1 MPISVWIL
9 AAIAVTALIGLTAL
23 MLWWTAGN
31 RRSQEE
37 LPREWPLTQRA
48 IFAPE
53 ERALY
58 RQLRTALPHH
68 IILAKLPLVR
78 FCQPIDRSELRYWFE
93 LLGPIHVSFV
103 VCAENGRA
111 LAALDIEKPHR
122 KVSERTQKIKQ
133 AVLDACRIRYV
144 KCRADQLP
152 TASELA
158 LLVPS
163 QGEAHRPWVPSPLPD
178 HPADMRSTLAHAV
191 RARRGEAESQ
201 WVESGYSADSFFA
214 PDGSADTGD
223 SGPLPLTPER
233 PATAA
238 AAPATAPRRDP
249 LEPSGRWAGAGPRP
263 TPSAFGNDDDE
274 GTHIIGRR

>member
-1 MPISVWIL
+1 MPTSVWIL

-23 MLWWTAGN
+23 MLWWTTGN
-31 RRSQEE
+31 RRTQEE
-37 LPREWPLTQRA
+37 LPKEWPLTQRA

-68 IILAKLPLVR
+68 VILAKLPLVR

-163 QGEAHRPWVPSPLPD
+163 QGEVHRPWVPSSLPD
-178 HPADMRSTLAHAV
+178 HPSDMRSTLAHAV

-214 PDGSADTGD
+214 PEGTADPRD
-223 SGPLPLTPER
+223 SGPLPLTPDR
-233 PATAA
+233 PAGPST
-238 AAPATAPRRDP
+238 RRDP
-249 LEPSGRWAGAGPRP
+249 LEPSGRWAGSPRSMP
-263 TPSAFGNDDDE
+263 GGYGDDDGD

>member
-1 MPISVWIL
+1 MPTSVWIL

-37 LPREWPLTQRA
+37 LPREWPLTQRQ

-68 IILAKLPLVR
+68 VILAKLPLVR
-78 FCQPIDRSELRYWFE
+78 FCQPVDRSELRYWFE

-163 QGEAHRPWVPSPLPD
+163 QGEAHRPWVPSSLPD
-178 HPADMRSTLAHAV
+178 HPSDMRSTLAHAV

-214 PDGSADTGD
+214 PEGSAENTD

-233 PATAA
+233 PIPTTPAA
-238 AAPATAPRRDP
+238 RHDP
-249 LEPSGRWAGAGPRP
+249 LESSGRWAGATPRSTP
-263 TPSAFGNDDDE
+263 TGFGNDDNE

>member
-1 MPISVWIL
+1 MPEAEHQAGQPTRPYIGGQAVLEGVMMRAPTSFAVVVRRRDGSLHVREREMVDGRQGIS
-9 AAIAVTALIGLTAL
+9 
-23 MLWWTAGN
+23 
-31 RRSQEE
+31 
-37 LPREWPLTQRA
+37 
-48 IFAPE
+48 
-53 ERALY
+53 
-58 RQLRTALPHH
+58 
-68 IILAKLPLVR
+68 KLPLVR
-78 FCQPIDRSELRYWFE
+78 FCQPADRSELRYWFE

-163 QGEAHRPWVPSPLPD
+163 QGEAHRPWVPSSLPD
-178 HPADMRSTLAHAV
+178 HPSDMRSTLAHAV

-214 PDGSADTGD
+214 PDGSAEHAD

-233 PATAA
+233 PMPAA
-238 AAPATAPRRDP
+238 AAPRPDP
-249 LEPSGRWAGAGPRP
+249 LEPSGRWAGATPRP
-263 TPSAFGNDDDE
+263 TPSGFGNDDNE

>member
-1 MPISVWIL
+1 MPTSVWIL
-9 AAIAVTALIGLTAL
+9 AAIAVVALIGLTAL

-31 RRSQEE
+31 RRTPEE
-37 LPREWPLTQRA
+37 LPREWPLMQRS

-68 IILAKLPLVR
+68 VILAKLPLVR
-78 FCQPIDRSELRYWFE
+78 FCQPIERSELRYWFE

-163 QGEAHRPWVPSPLPD
+163 QGEAGRPWVPPGIPDSPS
-178 HPADMRSTLAHAV
+178 DMRSTLAHAV
-191 RARRGEAESQ
+191 RARRSEAESQ
-201 WVESGYSADSFFA
+201 WVESGYSTDSFFA
-214 PDGSADTGD
+214 PDASNDVAET
-223 SGPLPLTPER
+223 SPAPLTPD
-233 PATAA
+233 PL
-238 AAPATAPRRDP
+238 PHRRDVA
-249 LEPSGRWAGAGPRP
+249 EPTGRWAGR
-263 TPSAFGNDDDE
+263 SATRSSPNYDGDDE

>member
-1 MPISVWIL
+1 MPSSVWIL

-23 MLWWTAGN
+23 MLWWTTGN
-31 RRSQEE
+31 RRTPEE
-37 LPREWPLTQRA
+37 LPREWPLMQRP
-48 IFAPE
+48 IFATE

-68 IILAKLPLVR
+68 TILAKLPLVR
-78 FCQPIDRSELRYWFE
+78 FCQPIERTELRYWFE

-111 LAALDIEKPHR
+111 LAAIDIEKPHR

-133 AVLDACRIRYV
+133 SVLDACRIRYV

-163 QGEAHRPWVPSPLPD
+163 QGEASRPWVPPSMPD
-178 HPADMRSTLAHAV
+178 NPADMRSTLAHAV
-191 RARRGEAESQ
+191 RSRRGEGESQ
-201 WVESGYSADSFFA
+201 WVESGYSTDSFFA
-214 PDGSADTGD
+214 PEGSSEGAD
-223 SGPLPLTPER
+223 SAAQPLHPQPMPQPNE
-233 PATAA
+233 AIEAA
-238 AAPATAPRRDP
+238 
-249 LEPSGRWAGAGPRP
+249 GRWAGSGSAPR
-263 TPSAFGNDDDE
+263 SASRYDDDE
-274 GTHIIGRR
+274 SGTHIIGRR